1 MEAFMQRVAEMLFLN
16 NRDDIKFIEEMF
28 FVLYTL

>member
-1 MEAFMQRVAEMLFLN
+1 MQRVAEMLFLN

-28 FVLYTL
+28 FVLYTLWLT